1 MSLKQGRPE
10 DIRFTIGSL
19 TADSQSGTF
28 TSYSDRPLI
37 GTIQRIS
44 LFPNTYT
51 TTGSLLIFN
60 SGLYNSGTALGGLL
74 FTLRAGSTGDFYPK
88 ALVALNNGLFLGG
101 SGVFTDFISNDIIR
115 VVGSGLG
122 VNTSGIGLIIT
133 YK

>member
-1 MSLKQGRPE
+1 MSLKSGRIE
-10 DIRFTIGSL
+10 DVRFTIGSL

-28 TSYSDRPLI
+28 TIYSASPLN

-60 SGLYNSGTALGGLL
+60 SGLYNSGTALGGLII
-74 FTLRAGSTGDFYPK
+74 TLRAGSTGDFYPK

-101 SGVFTDFISNDIIR
+101 SGVFTNFISNDIIR
-115 VVGSGLG
+115 VVGSGLA
-122 VNTSGIGLIIT
+122 VNTSGLGLVIS
-133 YK
+133 YM